1 MFLFEDLYDWAGKL
15 RTIDISKKRTVF
27 CSAKN
32 IESSCESCF
41 SRLKAENYFKK
52 YSKKFVEE
60 IVDFYETT
68 NFLHPFREGNGRRKE
83 FLFLSL

>member
-32 IESSCESCF
+32 LESS
-41 SRLKAENYFKK
+41 
-52 YSKKFVEE
+52 
-60 IVDFYETT
+60 
-68 NFLHPFREGNGRRKE
+68 
-83 FLFLSL
+83 